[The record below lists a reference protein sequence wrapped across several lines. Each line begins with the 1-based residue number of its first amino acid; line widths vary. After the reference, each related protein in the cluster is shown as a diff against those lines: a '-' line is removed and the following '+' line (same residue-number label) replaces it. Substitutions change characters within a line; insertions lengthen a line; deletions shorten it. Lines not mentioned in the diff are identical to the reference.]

1 MEEGKIINL
10 EKEEGIS
17 QEQLAKTNEAQELI
31 EKHQQEFE
39 EHKKVLKK
47 IEEARITNVEE
58 RAMTIKTIETIMNAL
73 NSVTYSVKT
82 EYQNRNNEKGE
93 KVRVVVP
100 VNSIPVSTFE
110 SHGYAQQKDYLLAR
124 AMELLMKL

>member
-1 MEEGKIINL
+1 MEEGKVIDL
-10 EKEEGIS
+10 QGEQSIS
-17 QEQLAKTNEAQELI
+17 QEQLEKTNEAQELI

-47 IEEARITNVEE
+47 IEEARITNVDE
-58 RAMTIKTIETIMNAL
+58 RAMTIKTIETIINAL
-73 NSVTYSVKT
+73 NSVTYSVST
-82 EYQNRNNEKGE
+82 EYQNRTNEKGE

-100 VNSIPVSTFE
+100 VKSIPVSTFE